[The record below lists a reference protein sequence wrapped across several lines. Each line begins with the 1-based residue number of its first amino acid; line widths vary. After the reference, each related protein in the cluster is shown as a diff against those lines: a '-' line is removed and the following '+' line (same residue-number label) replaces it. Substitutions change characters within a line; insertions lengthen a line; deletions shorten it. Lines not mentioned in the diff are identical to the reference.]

1 MKTCYINSAVAISAQ
16 DTFEKAVLVFKTL
29 EEGHSKLE
37 AVYPEFKNYIKPTA
51 LRRMSKAVKMGVSAS
66 SIALEQAEI
75 TQPDTILTGT
85 GMGCIADTE
94 TFLDALIANDED
106 YLTPTAFIQSTHN
119 TVGAQIALGLKCK
132 SYNNTYVN
140 ANVSFE
146 SALLDAKLCLEL
158 EDYKTA
164 LVGGVD
170 ELSKTFSDLQLK
182 VEKNQAK
189 PKTVLASEGAT
200 FFGLSTE
207 NKSNSVILKGIE
219 INHYFEST
227 EIENSINS
235 FLKKHNINEVDAI
248 ITGHTGDAFDKYYD
262 KILNTSFINTTQL
275 SYKNL
280 VGDYFTVS
288 AFALFLGYHVLI
300 NQNVPEGLHV
310 KNNTEKGFKNVLLYN
325 QNKGKDHSFI
335 LLSLC

>member
-1 MKTCYINSAVAISAQ
+1 MKTCYINSAVAISVQ
-16 DTFEKAVLVFKTL
+16 DTFEKTVLVFKRL
-29 EEGHSKLE
+29 EEGLSKLE
-37 AVYPEFKNYIKPTA
+37 AVYPDFKNYIKPSA

-66 SIALEQAEI
+66 KIALEQAEI
-75 TQPDTILTGT
+75 IQPDAILTGT

-94 TFLDALIANDED
+94 TFLEALIINDED

-119 TVGAQIALGLKCK
+119 TVGAQIALGLQCK

-170 ELSKTFSDLQLK
+170 ELSNTFSNLQRK
-182 VEKNQAK
+182 VETNQPQ
-189 PKTVLASEGAT
+189 PKTVPASEGAT

-207 NKSNSVILKGIE
+207 KKSDSVILKAIE
-219 INHYFEST
+219 INHNIENA
-227 EIENSINS
+227 EIETRINS
-235 FLKKHNINEVDAI
+235 FLKKHNLNEVDAI
-248 ITGHTGDAFDKYYD
+248 ITGHTGDAFDDYYD
-262 KILNTSFINTTQL
+262 RILNTSFKNTTQL
-275 SYKNL
+275 TYKNV

-288 AFALFLGYHVLI
+288 AFALFLGYHLLI
-300 NQNVPEGLHV
+300 NQEIPEGLHV
-310 KNNTEKGFKNVLLYN
+310 KNNTEKGFKHVLLYN

-335 LLSLC
+335 LLSVC